1 MRPEK
6 LGRVIDPAILSRGGI
21 YWVER
26 IVDAVVL
33 LVGFAHHQEPNLF
46 VRVVDKG
53 MTDAGSGGKTYAI
66 ARFKLPQIA
75 INPGF
80 RISFKH
86 INELFFVAFRMRIG
100 CPTSGG

>member
-1 MRPEK
+1 MWPKK
-6 LGRVIDPAILSRGGI
+6 LGRVIDPAIFSRGGI
-21 YWVER
+21 HWVER

-33 LVGFAHHQEPNLF
+33 LVGFANYQELNLF

-53 MTDAGSGGKTYAI
+53 VADAGSGGKPYAI
-66 ARFKLPQIA
+66 AGFKFPQIA

-86 INELFFVAFRMRIG
+86 INELFFVAFRMGIG

>member
-33 LVGFAHHQEPNLF
+33 LVGFANYQESNLF

-53 MTDAGSGGKTYAI
+53 VADAGSGGKPYAI
-66 ARFKLPQIA
+66 AGFKFPQIA
-75 INPGF
+75 INPCF

-86 INELFFVAFRMRIG
+86 VNELFFVAFRMGIR